1 MTTDKTDTP
10 ILDVR
15 NLEVAFETPH
25 GIVQAVNNVSF
36 TLQAGQCLGV
46 VGESGSGKTQTFMAA
61 MGVKPNNA
69 IITGQALFK
78 GQDMLAM
85 TRKEQNKIRGARIAF
100 IMQDS
105 LLALT
110 PHMQIGDQLT
120 EILRSHLGLSGKEA
134 EARALECL
142 ERVRIPEARR
152 RLRMYPHEFSG
163 GMRQRVTIGMALLCD
178 PDILIAD
185 EPTTALDVT
194 LQAQV
199 MDIFDELQRESNMA
213 IVLITHDLA
222 VLAGR
227 ADEVMVMYGGRIVE
241 KASVSAFFE
250 HQFHPYSEGLLSAI
264 PHIDSPTDKDLTV
277 IPGQPPD
284 LMALPK
290 GCAFAPRCILAKQM
304 CVQTLP
310 ELEVRKDGRSI
321 ACHLPVTS

>member
-1 MTTDKTDTP
+1 MDADKANNP

-15 NLEVAFETPH
+15 DLEVAFETPH

-36 TLQAGQCLGV
+36 TLQSGQCLGV
-46 VGESGSGKTQTFMAA
+46 VGESGSGKTQTFMTA

-69 IITGQALFK
+69 IITGQVRFK
-78 GQDMLAM
+78 GQDMLTM

-110 PHMQIGDQLT
+110 PHMRIGDQLT
-120 EILRSHLGLSGKEA
+120 EILRYHLGLSRKAA
-134 EARALECL
+134 EVRALECL

-152 RLRMYPHEFSG
+152 RLRMYPHELSG

-227 ADEVMVMYGGRIVE
+227 ADDVMVMYGGRIAE
-241 KASVSAFFE
+241 KASVRSFFD
-250 HQFHPYSEGLLSAI
+250 HQFHPYSEGLLGAI

-284 LMALPK
+284 LMALPN
-290 GCAFAPRCILAKQM
+290 GCAFAPRCALVKDS

-310 ELEVRKDGRSI
+310 KLETHKDGRSV
-321 ACHLPVTS
+321 ACHFPVIL